1 MFEEMPEP
9 ERINAFVAI
18 AKKYS
23 HRILLPLSKDTFGLE
38 AHLKDNAADFARV
51 PFQSIDAAYYLLND
65 LETVKRLLDFLPPGL
80 DLGGYREPWS
90 HPLFFAKTGRL
101 Q

>member
-1 MFEEMPEP
+1 MFEEEP
-9 ERINAFVAI
+9 ERTNAFVAI

-38 AHLKDNAADFARV
+38 AHLNDNAADFARV

-65 LETVKRLLDFLPPGL
+65 LEAVKGLLAFLPPGVNL
-80 DLGGYREPWS
+80 NGYREPWS
-90 HPLFFAKTGRL
+90 HPLFFAKTERL

>member
-9 ERINAFVAI
+9 ERVRAFVSLT
-18 AKKYS
+18 KKYE

-38 AHLKDNAADFARV
+38 AHLKENAADFARV
-51 PFQSIDAAYYLLND
+51 PFQSIDAAYYLFKD
-65 LETVKRLLDFLPPGL
+65 LEAVKRLLDFLPPGL
-80 DLGGYREPWS
+80 DLGGYHARS
-90 HPLFFAKTGRL
+90 RGRL